1 MSKNSDKVLSELLSN
16 QLKKVDTAKKF
27 EYSDIKRI
35 SKYLDNS
42 IFNKDDCVLWKGY
55 ITNYNNQSKGVYI
68 NFYFRKKKYALHRL
82 LYSNYVG
89 TLFDD
94 EYLKF
99 TCPNKGICCNIHHLT
114 KFKYNDDKDKINFVE
129 QNKKILETQEKT
141 INKKNDT
148 DTIINNDLET
158 NFVIDFD

>member
-1 MSKNSDKVLSELLSN
+1 MSKINDKVLSELLSR
-16 QLKKVDTAKKF
+16 QLKKIDTAKKF

-35 SKYLDNS
+35 SKYLDKS
-42 IFNKDDCVLWKGY
+42 IFNDECILWKGY

-89 TLFDD
+89 ILFDD

-99 TCPNKGICCNIHHLT
+99 TCPNRGMCCNINHLT
-114 KFKYNDDKDKINFVE
+114 KFKYNDEKEIKENDNIEEKIE
-129 QNKKILETQEKT
+129 TNKKDNTNT
-141 INKKNDT
+141 NIND
-148 DTIINNDLET
+148 NNIET
-158 NFVIDFD
+158 NFIIDFD

>member
-1 MSKNSDKVLSELLSN
+1 MSKNSEKVLSELLSR
-16 QLKKVDTAKKF
+16 QLKKVDTSKKF

-35 SKYLDNS
+35 SKYLDKS
-42 IFNKDDCVLWKGY
+42 IFSNDECVLWRGY
-55 ITNYNNQSKGVYI
+55 ITNFNNQSKGVYI

-82 LYSNYVG
+82 LYSNYIG

-99 TCPNKGICCNIHHLT
+99 TCPNRGICCNVNHLT
-114 KFKYNDDKDKINFVE
+114 KFKYNDDKEKIIE
-129 QNKKILETQEKT
+129 PNKECISQQE
-141 INKKNDT
+141 IKKEERPEEKKD
-148 DTIINNDLET
+148 IDLET